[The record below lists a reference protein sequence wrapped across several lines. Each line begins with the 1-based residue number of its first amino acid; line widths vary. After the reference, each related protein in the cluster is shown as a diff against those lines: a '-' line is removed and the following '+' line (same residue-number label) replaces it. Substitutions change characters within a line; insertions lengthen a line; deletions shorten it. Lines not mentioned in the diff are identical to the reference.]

1 MSLLHVVRIIIR
13 SLLWISS
20 CIEPSTHAFTE
31 TTTENCDCTDLNGIV
46 VLELDSVNRVRHS
59 IVSHIIS
66 HNVSSAAHSI
76 RISTAVAVGI
86 RAELILDVLAAP
98 PALNIVAPVWWIL
111 AIIYYESLLT
121 VLSIVI
127 EIVAELQGFA

>member
-20 CIEPSTHAFTE
+20 CIEPSTHALTE

-46 VLELDSVNRVRHS
+46 VLELDFVNRVRHS

-66 HNVSSAAHSI
+66 HNVSSAAHSV
-76 RISTAVAVGI
+76 RISTADAVDI
-86 RAELILDVLAAP
+86 FAELILDALAAP
-98 PALNIVAPVWWIL
+98 PALNIVVKVARLVNQL
-111 AIIYYESLLT
+111 ESL
-121 VLSIVI
+121 
-127 EIVAELQGFA
+127 